1 MLPYTYK
8 KSAMQGLTA
17 IAGIRVGHA
26 SNFDALTGCTAI
38 LCETG
43 AVGGVD
49 IRGSA
54 SETSSIDTLQPGH
67 IAGQVHGIVL
77 SGGSAF
83 GLETA
88 SGVRHY
94 LEQRGAGFRFGRRGV
109 VPIVPC
115 AVLFDLDIGKAGIR
129 PTREM
134 GETAAA
140 AATADPV
147 KEGAVGAG
155 TGATVGK
162 ILGMRQ
168 AMKSGIGSGL
178 VSLPGGVL
186 VAALVAVNAFGDVRD
201 PATGKLIAG
210 ARSAPDSMD
219 LADTEAVMKAG
230 GLQAALERRNTT
242 LAVVA
247 TNARLSKVEAGKLA
261 EFGSLGMARTL
272 YPVYTMFDGDA
283 TFALSMGDAA
293 ADVNTLGVAA
303 AEAVAQA
310 VARAVRNAPSM
321 GGVPGLAGEAHG

>member
-1 MLPYTYK
+1 
-8 KSAMQGLTA
+8 MQGLTA

-38 LCETG
+38 LFEAG
-43 AVGGVD
+43 AVGGVE

-67 IAGQVHGIVL
+67 VTGQVHGIVL

-83 GLETA
+83 GLEA
-88 SGVRHY
+88 VSGVRRY
-94 LEQRGAGFRFGRRGV
+94 LEQQGAGFRVGRAV
-109 VPIVPC
+109 VPIVPG

-134 GETAAA
+134 GESAAA

-162 ILGMRQ
+162 IFGIRQ

-178 VSLPGGVL
+178 VELKGGVL

-201 PATGKLIAG
+201 CATGQLIAG
-210 ARSAPDSMD
+210 ARRTPDSME

-230 GLQAALERRNTT
+230 GLGIGGFGARERRNTT

-247 TNARLSKVEAGKLA
+247 TNAHLSKVEAAKLA
-261 EFGSLGMARTL
+261 EFGGLGVARTI
-272 YPVYTMFDGDA
+272 YPVYTMFDGDT
-283 TFALSMGDAA
+283 TFAVSIGDAR

-310 VARAVRNAPSM
+310 VVRAVKNAPSV
-321 GGVPGLAGEAHG
+321 GGVPGLASPLHG

>member
-1 MLPYTYK
+1 MK
-8 KSAMQGLTA
+8 GLTA

-38 LCETG
+38 ICEAG

-67 IAGQVHGIVL
+67 VAQQVHGIVL

-88 SGVRHY
+88 SGVRLY
-94 LEQRGAGFRFGRRGV
+94 LEQKGVGIRFGPAH

-115 AVLFDLDIGKAGIR
+115 AVLFDLGFGKAGVR
-129 PTREM
+129 PSREM
-134 GETAAA
+134 GEAAA
-140 AATADPV
+140 SAATTEDV
-147 KEGAVGAG
+147 QEGAVGAG

-178 VSLPGGVL
+178 VELKGGIL
-186 VAALVAVNAFGDVRD
+186 VAALVAVNALGDVRD

-210 ARSAPDSMD
+210 ARRAPDSLD
-219 LADTEAVMKAG
+219 FADTEAYMKSGELRTAP
-230 GLQAALERRNTT
+230 ERHNTT

-247 TNARLSKVEAGKLA
+247 TNAKLTKVAAAKLA
-261 EFGSLGMARTL
+261 EFAGLGMARTI
-272 YPVYTMFDGDA
+272 YPVNTMFDGDVA
-283 TFALSMGDAA
+283 FALSVGEGQ
-293 ADVNTLGVAA
+293 ADVNVLGVAA
-303 AEAVAQA
+303 ADAVAQA
-310 VARAVRNAPSM
+310 IVRAVQKAPTM
-321 GGVPGLAGEAHG
+321 GGLPGLAS

>member
-1 MLPYTYK
+1 
-8 KSAMQGLTA
+8 MQGLTA

-38 LCETG
+38 LCEAG

-67 IAGQVHGIVL
+67 IAGQVHGVVL

-83 GLETA
+83 GLEA
-88 SGVRHY
+88 VSGVRHY
-94 LEQRGAGFRFGRRGV
+94 LEQRGAGFRVGRAR
-109 VPIVPC
+109 VPIVPS
-115 AVLFDLDIGKAGIR
+115 AILFDLDIGKAGIR

-155 TGATVGK
+155 TGAR
-162 ILGMRQ
+162 LGLIFGIRQ

-178 VSLPGGVL
+178 VELPGGVL
-186 VAALVAVNAFGDVRD
+186 VAALVVVNAFGDVRD
-201 PATGKLIAG
+201 PATGKLVAG
-210 ARSAPDSMD
+210 ARRAPDSLE

-230 GLQAALERRNTT
+230 AWRTGAAGATGPRNTT

-247 TNARLSKVEAGKLA
+247 TNARLSKVETTKLA
-261 EFGSLGMARTL
+261 ELAGLGMARTI
-272 YPVYTMFDGDA
+272 YPVYTMFDGDT
-283 TFALSMGDAA
+283 TFALSIGDAA

-310 VARAVRNAPSM
+310 VLRAVGNAPSM
-321 GGVPGLAGEAHG
+321 GGVPGLAGENRG

>member
-1 MLPYTYK
+1 
-8 KSAMQGLTA
+8 MQGLTA

-38 LCETG
+38 LCEGG

-67 IAGQVHGIVL
+67 ITGQVHGIVL

-88 SGVRHY
+88 SGVRRY
-94 LEQRGAGFRFGRRGV
+94 LEQNGAGFRVGRSV

-115 AVLFDLDIGKAGIR
+115 AILFDLDIGKAGIR

-140 AATADPV
+140 AATAEPV

-155 TGATVGK
+155 TGAR
-162 ILGMRQ
+162 LGMIFGIRQ

-178 VSLPGGVL
+178 VELQGGVL
-186 VAALVAVNAFGDVRD
+186 VAALAVVNAFGDVRD
-201 PATGKLIAG
+201 PATGQLIAG
-210 ARSAPDSMD
+210 ARRAPDSME

-247 TNARLSKVEAGKLA
+247 TNARLSKVEVGKLA
-261 EFGSLGMARTL
+261 EFGSLGMARTI
-272 YPVYTMFDGDA
+272 YPVYTMFDGDT
-283 TFALSMGDAA
+283 TFALSIGDAR

-303 AEAVAQA
+303 AQAVAQA
-310 VARAVRNAPSM
+310 VVSAVKSAPSM
-321 GGVPGLAGEAHG
+321 GGVPGLAGETHGG